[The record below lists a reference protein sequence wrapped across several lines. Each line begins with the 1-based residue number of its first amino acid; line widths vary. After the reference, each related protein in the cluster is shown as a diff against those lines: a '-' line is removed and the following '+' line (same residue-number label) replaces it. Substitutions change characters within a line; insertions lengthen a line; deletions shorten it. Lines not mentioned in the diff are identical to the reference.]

1 MTIFIHIPK
10 TGGTSVRYLFQ
21 SEFGDKLLTDYSR
34 QWSNADGHKLIIHD
48 KIECI
53 FGHLEH
59 DAFDDIISVSKKI
72 TWLRN
77 PCDRIYSY
85 YNHIMT
91 RPDYNNKTT
100 LEVYKSRCNFR
111 DFIQLEWM
119 QNNALNYL
127 KDSKPNDY
135 FFIGITEYFKQ
146 KRPRT
151 K

>member
-1 MTIFIHIPK
+1 MHFWTK
-10 TGGTSVRYLFQ
+10 
-21 SEFGDKLLTDYSR
+21 
-34 QWSNADGHKLIIHD
+34 
-48 KIECI
+48 
-53 FGHLEH
+53 H

-135 FFIGITEYFKQ
+135 FFIGITEYFNKSVLELNNNFFTYSI
-146 KRPRT
+146 KTLFELWRL
-151 K
+151 